1 MLGNQG
7 EFADV
12 DGQTVTLINVR
23 SHQRVHGEA
32 HPERRI
38 HWCPVGQLVFVP
50 FHAAGITQGPD
61 CEGCYDYVVSSYTPS
76 LSMLLRARKNTGQ
89 PRSFQSLRMLAV
101 ASSGRGAKL
110 SHVDKEITIAA
121 KYARA
126 VTVDVTELSSDDA
139 TRQRVLD
146 ELPGAD
152 IVHIAA
158 HGHQNPGAPLESWF
172 SLRDNDLT
180 IKDIMSL
187 DLPGTCLAFL
197 SACETVMGAHRQ
209 PDQAIHL
216 GATFLFCGFASVI
229 GTMWFVHSAE
239 YEGAQ
244 Y

>member
-1 MLGNQG
+1 
-7 EFADV
+7 
-12 DGQTVTLINVR
+12 
-23 SHQRVHGEA
+23 
-32 HPERRI
+32 
-38 HWCPVGQLVFVP
+38 VFVP

-76 LSMLLRARKNTGQ
+76 LAALLRARKDIGQ

-101 ASSGRGAKL
+101 SNSGGGAGEPEL
-110 SHVDKEITIAA
+110 SHVDKEIKIAA

-126 VTVDVTELSSDDA
+126 ASVDVTELSSGDA

-158 HGHQNPGAPLESWF
+158 HGHQNHGAPLESWF
-172 SLRDNDLT
+172 TLRDSKLT

-197 SACETVMGAHRQ
+197 SACDTVKGDHRQ